1 MGFWNFAKKLHWKD
15 ANATLEQGVDFGQY
29 ASASEGLV
37 QIDTPITTVRMA
49 MAVANGVTNATVL
62 CRCRI
67 SATDSSV
74 IQVRRHSV
82 AGDGSPATFNYLVW
96 GDL

>member
-1 MGFWNFAKKLHWKD
+1 MGFWNLAKKLHWKD
-15 ANATLEQGVDFGQY
+15 ASATLEQGVDFGQY
-29 ASASEGLV
+29 ASATIGV
-37 QIDTPITTVRMA
+37 VNIDTPITTVRVA
-49 MAVANGVTNATVL
+49 MAVAEGDTNATVM
-62 CRCRI
+62 CRVRI

-82 AGDGSPATFNYLVW
+82 AGDFSPATFNYLVW